1 MLKIIAGGA
10 IAALMLVAAPG
21 VGVAAQTNKA
31 PAVQTNEHAKTEKA
45 TEYSAQRRRY
55 YRHRYRYARP
65 YYRPYGYAYRPYYA
79 RPYYSPYGYYGNPYY
94 RRPGV
99 YLGFG
104 F

>member
-10 IAALMLVAAPG
+10 IAALILVAAPG

-31 PAVQTNEHAKTEKA
+31 PAVSQPNEQAKTEKA

-55 YRHRYRYARP
+55 YRNRYRYARP
-65 YYRPYGYAYRPYYA
+65 YYRPYAYRPYYA

-94 RRPGV
+94 RRSPGV
-99 YLGFG
+99 YFGFG

>member
-10 IAALMLVAAPG
+10 IAALMLVAAPS

-31 PAVQTNEHAKTEKA
+31 PAVKQA
-45 TEYSAQRRRY
+45 TEQATDFSS
-55 YRHRYRYARP
+55 RHRRWHRVRYARP
-65 YYRPYGYAYRPYYA
+65 YYRPYAYRPYYA
-79 RPYYSPYGYYGNPYY
+79 PRPYYSPYGYYGNPYY

-99 YLGFG
+99 SFGFG

>member
-1 MLKIIAGGA
+1 MLKIFAGGA

-31 PAVQTNEHAKTEKA
+31 PAVKQA
-45 TEYSAQRRRY
+45 TEQATDFSS
-55 YRHRYRYARP
+55 RHRRWHRVRYVRP
-65 YYRPYGYAYRPYYA
+65 YYRPYAYRPYYA
-79 RPYYSPYGYYGNPYY
+79 PRPYYSPYGYYGNPYY

-99 YLGFG
+99 YFGFG